1 MNYRHSHH
9 AGNIADVFKHYVLGL
24 LLAAL
29 RAKATPFCVIDTHAG
44 AGFYALT
51 QPGEFEAGIAR
62 LWDERRDWP
71 AFAPYLETVAVWN
84 RGGRLK
90 FYPGSPL
97 IIQRALRAQDRAVFL
112 ELNPEEYAALHQ
124 NLGQARGVALHRQD
138 AWKALAAFVPP
149 RENRGLV
156 LIDPP
161 YERPGDFTRAAEAL
175 GQLLGRW
182 RNGLYALW
190 YPVKDRKA
198 VAAFREALGDA
209 GIPKIMDIEFYIRP
223 PSAEPRLDG
232 TGMVVVN
239 PPYQLEAELNTMLP
253 ALGKLLAEGPG
264 ARWSVEWLAG
274 EDAAS

>member
-190 YPVKDRKA
+190 YPVKSRAPIARLHRA
-198 VAAFREALGDA
+198 VRALAVEAQA
-209 GIPKIMDIEFYIRP
+209 VEFLVLP
-223 PSAEPRLDG
+223 TDVEQRLNG
-232 TGMVVVN
+232 SGLILVN
-239 PPYQLEAELNTMLP
+239 PPW
-253 ALGKLLAEGPG
+253 KLLDTLRETLPPL
-264 ARWSVEWLAG
+264 ARLLAG
-274 EDAAS
+274 ADGRPEVRLLDLAGR